1 MWALAFRQL
10 PAYTSLYSYTL
21 ISIWSG
27 IYIFYN
33 WIPARIYTEL
43 HKYLHIYIHIS
54 IYIMCLH
61 TRVDTLTRRHICFLY
76 IFMTPFLLFYCSAA
90 SHLYFFTSTSHL
102 HQLACTHIYIY
113 IYLGNYKSLALRLF
127 IYTPYAGAPKILV
140 CFYLAKAIPLISVF

>member
-43 HKYLHIYIHIS
+43 HKYLHIYTYIYLYYVPTYPCRYPNTPTYLLSLHIYDPIS
-54 IYIMCLH
+54 
-61 TRVDTLTRRHICFLY
+61 T
-76 IFMTPFLLFYCSAA
+76 FLLFRSFTFIFLHV
-90 SHLYFFTSTSHL
+90 HLTPTPISMY
-102 HQLACTHIYIY
+102 THIYTY

-127 IYTPYAGAPKILV
+127 NYTPLRRSAQNTSMFLP
-140 CFYLAKAIPLISVF
+140 C

>member
-43 HKYLHIYIHIS
+43 HKYLHIYTYIYLYYVPTYPCRYPNTPTYLPSLHLYDPIS
-54 IYIMCLH
+54 
-61 TRVDTLTRRHICFLY
+61 T
-76 IFMTPFLLFYCSAA
+76 FLLFRSFTFIFLHV
-90 SHLYFFTSTSHL
+90 HLIPTPISMY
-102 HQLACTHIYIY
+102 THIYTY
-113 IYLGNYKSLALRLF
+113 IYLGNYKSLALILF
-127 IYTPYAGAPKILV
+127 NYTPLRRSAQNTSMFLP
-140 CFYLAKAIPLISVF
+140 C